1 MKGMFDDDI
10 VFVMQP
16 LSTET
21 PVLSPRWAGTATIQ
35 PINGTFIAA
44 GL

>member
-1 MKGMFDDDI
+1 MKGMFYGDI

-21 PVLSPRWAGTATIQ
+21 PVLNPRWDGTAISQ